1 MVKTILKPYM
11 APDTASAKI
20 SLTVKKD
27 THSMKLLT
35 KTMVYFLLIMLPVFT
50 AGAFYLY
57 TTFNKE
63 IKHETDDK
71 LQWMRYLDT
80 AAINNPVFAINT
92 PEFNLQPTDKP
103 VQTKHKL
110 KGVSIYQEPE
120 NTYAPFR
127 QLTQVITVNN
137 KNYQL
142 TLRKSLIEKD
152 DLIKNII
159 HVMLA
164 AFGGLFLFVL
174 LSNWL
179 ISKSIWK
186 PFYASLDKI
195 QRLQL
200 NKLENTVFDRTAT
213 HEFNQLNAAL
223 NNMTTRIHQDYTNI
237 KELTEDA
244 AHEMQTP
251 LAIAQSKLELLL
263 QDDSLSETQLKGI
276 LTSYDELQ
284 RLSRLNHNLLLL
296 AKIEN
301 QQYPVTDQP
310 DLCTVVEK
318 YLSLFEE
325 LIREKELQ
333 IHTDMITTAP
343 WPLHPALTDILVSNL
358 LGNAIKYNYP
368 RGHVRIHISAQ
379 TFSISNT
386 SESPQIPPDI
396 LFQRFKKQHNVYT
409 NSNGLGL
416 AIVKKI
422 ADSYQLS
429 LQYNYENGWHTF
441 SAGI

>member
-1 MVKTILKPYM
+1 
-11 APDTASAKI
+11 
-20 SLTVKKD
+20 
-27 THSMKLLT
+27 MKLLT
-35 KTMVYFLLIMLPVFT
+35 KTTLYFLLIMLPVFT

-57 TTFNKE
+57 TEFNQE
-63 IKHETDDK
+63 IKYETDEELVNDK

-80 AAINNPVFAINT
+80 ASVNNPVFSIKT
-92 PEFNLQPTDKP
+92 PEFNLHPTNDAAQPT
-103 VQTKHKL
+103 HHL
-110 KGVSIYQEPE
+110 KGVNIYQEPE

-127 QLTQVITVNN
+127 QLSQVISLHN
-137 KNYQL
+137 KNYEL
-142 TLRKSLIEKD
+142 VLRKSLIEKD
-152 DLIKNII
+152 DLVKNII

-164 AFGGLFLFVL
+164 AFGGLLLFAL

-186 PFYASLDKI
+186 PFYRSLDKI
-195 QRLQL
+195 QKLQL
-200 NKLENTVFDRTAT
+200 NKLDATVFEPAAT
-213 HEFNQLNAAL
+213 HEFNRLNTAL
-223 NNMTTRIHQDYTNI
+223 SAMTSRIHNDYTSI

-263 QDDSLSETQLKGI
+263 QDDTLSEIQLNSI

-301 QQYPVTDQP
+301 QQYPLTEQP

-318 YLSLFEE
+318 YLLLFEE
-325 LIREKELQ
+325 LIKEKDLH
-333 IHTDMITTAP
+333 IHKEITATAP

-368 RGHVRIHISAQ
+368 QG
-379 TFSISNT
+379 SITIQLTPEAFTIANT
-386 SESPQIPPDI
+386 SHLPEIPANV
-396 LFQRFKKQHNVYT
+396 LFQRFKKHNNGYS

-416 AIVKKI
+416 AIVKKM
-422 ADSYQLS
+422 ADSYHFHLT
-429 LQYNYENGWHTF
+429 YYYANGQHTF
-441 SAGI
+441 RVSL